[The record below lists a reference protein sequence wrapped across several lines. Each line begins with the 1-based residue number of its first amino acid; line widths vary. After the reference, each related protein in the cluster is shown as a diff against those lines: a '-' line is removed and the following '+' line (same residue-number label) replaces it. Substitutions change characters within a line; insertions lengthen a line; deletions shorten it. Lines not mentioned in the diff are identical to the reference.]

1 MKMSVHFFCPS
12 KNVRAAFA
20 WLRPGL
26 DGHFHRA
33 FTALQALLKSC
44 EDTIRILAVLARGMP
59 GKVALSNTSKALKMS
74 DLVVVSACFSREVK
88 MSVRK
93 FFTFVLG
100 HFLR

>member
-1 MKMSVHFFCPS
+1 MQKCPRCICMVTS
-12 KNVRAAFA
+12 GAGRTFSPCFHGSAGFA
-20 WLRPGL
+20 HEL
-26 DGHFHRA
+26 
-33 FTALQALLKSC
+33 

-100 HFLR
+100 RFLR